1 MYDFGFTNG
10 PQLLENNLP
19 KLQINDARYH
29 EVSPLQ
35 PFNLC
40 GNLKVI
46 VSTGVSHLPPV
57 KEGYLAG

>member
-29 EVSPLQ
+29 EVSPSQ